1 MFKRIFSSLIACCLL
16 LTLLGALSG
25 CRSDSAKKTAAKAT
39 LNAVGDIYFTDAQFQ
54 AATVNGT
61 TDFSATIADVVPSL
75 PTADLTV
82 GNFEGNFFGDPYSAA
97 TASYPDAFA
106 TLLANA
112 GFDILQTANSYT
124 IYNGIKGMARTKQII
139 EDTGM
144 SALGSFTSNADRKSN
159 QVVVREVNG
168 IRFAF
173 VGFTKG
179 VSGMTIPDDASYC
192 VNLLYE
198 DYSSNYS
205 KVNTAYILE
214 VLDAAKATAPD
225 VIIACLHW
233 GSENVSEP
241 SDSQEEIATLMFKNG
256 VDVILGSHSHVV
268 SPVERRTV
276 TLDNGSKKDVVIAY
290 NLGDLTAADEGEVNL
305 APILNLEFTRDGDLG
320 QTSVTNI
327 TYRAVVSADLGEEV
341 TPRFQ
346 VLDAENALT
355 LYESNYYV
363 RIPDA
368 VYERL
373 KNKLDSLGEALF
385 PDGEPETAE

>member
-1 MFKRIFSSLIACCLL
+1 MFKRIFSGLIACCLL

-39 LNAVGDIYFTDAQFQ
+39 MNAVGDIYFTDAQFQ

-124 IYNGIKGMARTKQII
+124 IYNGIKGMARTKQVI

-192 VNLLYE
+192 VNL
-198 DYSSNYS
+198 
-205 KVNTAYILE
+205 LE

-385 PDGEPETAE
+385 PDGEPETTE

>member
-1 MFKRIFSSLIACCLL
+1 
-16 LTLLGALSG
+16 
-25 CRSDSAKKTAAKAT
+25 
-39 LNAVGDIYFTDAQFQ
+39 
-54 AATVNGT
+54 
-61 TDFSATIADVVPSL
+61 
-75 PTADLTV
+75 
-82 GNFEGNFFGDPYSAA
+82 
-97 TASYPDAFA
+97 
-106 TLLANA
+106 
-112 GFDILQTANSYT
+112 
-124 IYNGIKGMARTKQII
+124 MARTKQII

-214 VLDAAKATAPD
+214 VLDAAKGHRAGRYHRLSA
-225 VIIACLHW
+225 L
-233 GSENVSEP
+233 GQRKRLEP

-276 TLDNGSKKDVVIAY
+276 TLDNGSK
-290 NLGDLTAADEGEVNL
+290 
-305 APILNLEFTRDGDLG
+305 R
-320 QTSVTNI
+320 TS
-327 TYRAVVSADLGEEV
+327 
-341 TPRFQ
+341 
-346 VLDAENALT
+346 
-355 LYESNYYV
+355 
-363 RIPDA
+363 
-368 VYERL
+368 
-373 KNKLDSLGEALF
+373 
-385 PDGEPETAE
+385 

>member
-1 MFKRIFSSLIACCLL
+1 
-16 LTLLGALSG
+16 
-25 CRSDSAKKTAAKAT
+25 
-39 LNAVGDIYFTDAQFQ
+39 
-54 AATVNGT
+54 
-61 TDFSATIADVVPSL
+61 
-75 PTADLTV
+75 
-82 GNFEGNFFGDPYSAA
+82 
-97 TASYPDAFA
+97 
-106 TLLANA
+106 
-112 GFDILQTANSYT
+112 
-124 IYNGIKGMARTKQII
+124 MARTKQII